1 MIDKYFSWN
10 IDGVQANT
18 VLEGAEIEV
27 PIDSRNYSDIFTN
40 KDIVK
45 ELQVTDYC
53 AIGQTKYNNTNIHKM
68 ITKEIKLSYFI
79 KNGKYRIGYNYNKI
93 FNNILKNLGGTGNID
108 IKDIDKHGNIE
119 NYNKFILK
127 FRRELAITYNVR
139 GYDGLNNAAF
149 DKVFDNLYK
158 NCNFIIDS
166 LLETEEM
173 LNYFIGR
180 QICEEKRLRD
190 AHHDLKFGKEKH
202 ISWKNLMNYTAIK
215 ALHEF
220 DKTDDIRYYRYA
232 KNYYKNLGC
241 NPTAESPKSMYVD
254 GIYYT
259 YSHNMFNA
267 EFKNIQGLKFQPIL
281 VQLNVEDKE
290 NIAVSRTLKKGK
302 GLKATISDDPKPT
315 KKADS
320 EKIKKSL
327 ERKIKF
333 YKGLSSKTQGIISDA
348 FSADTDYIGYV
359 LPNNYVVLDKFY
371 DISKDGTKIV
381 PSYGAR
387 VYIVTLDVYEA
398 CDRDRSKISDYIKK
412 NHDYKAMRF
421 NHNDT
426 DSYQKEV
433 IKVLGM
439 DDISFTNFKEYKLK
453 YKNN

>member
-1 MIDKYFSWN
+1 
-10 IDGVQANT
+10 
-18 VLEGAEIEV
+18 
-27 PIDSRNYSDIFTN
+27 
-40 KDIVK
+40 
-45 ELQVTDYC
+45 
-53 AIGQTKYNNTNIHKM
+53 
-68 ITKEIKLSYFI
+68 
-79 KNGKYRIGYNYNKI
+79 
-93 FNNILKNLGGTGNID
+93 
-108 IKDIDKHGNIE
+108 
-119 NYNKFILK
+119 
-127 FRRELAITYNVR
+127 
-139 GYDGLNNAAF
+139 
-149 DKVFDNLYK
+149 
-158 NCNFIIDS
+158 
-166 LLETEEM
+166 
-173 LNYFIGR
+173 
-180 QICEEKRLRD
+180 
-190 AHHDLKFGKEKH
+190 
-202 ISWKNLMNYTAIK
+202 
-215 ALHEF
+215 
-220 DKTDDIRYYRYA
+220 
-232 KNYYKNLGC
+232 
-241 NPTAESPKSMYVD
+241 MYVD
-254 GIYYT
+254 GIYYD

-267 EFKNIQGLKFQPIL
+267 EFKNIQGLKFPPIL

-333 YKGLSSKTQGIISDA
+333 YKGLSSKTQGIINDA

-433 IKVLGM
+433 NKVLGM